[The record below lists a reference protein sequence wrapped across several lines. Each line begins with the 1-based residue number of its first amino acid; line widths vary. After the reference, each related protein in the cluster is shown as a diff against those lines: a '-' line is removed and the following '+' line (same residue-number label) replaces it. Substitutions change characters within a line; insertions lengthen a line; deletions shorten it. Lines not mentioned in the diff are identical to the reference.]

1 LQFTD
6 RSQLNRTLFWLYEGA
21 GPGPFAFR
29 WIMLLLDLAI
39 VAFFLLAPFQGRE
52 AHHWSDYAIGAFF
65 ALDLAARYYI
75 ARDKKRFFLDWMTWV
90 DLLLI
95 AACFVPIL
103 VANFA
108 FLRVLRIIR
117 AIRRFTFIRHKGEF
131 WSFVTRHEKVFDRAV
146 NFGAFIFIT
155 SGLVYATQVGANTNI
170 DSYLD
175 ALYFTVTSL
184 TTTGYGDI
192 TLAGPGGRWLSIFI
206 MLLGLTLFLRMLS
219 AIFNAAGNVRRD
231 CDTCGLDN
239 HEADAVHCRRCG
251 AILKLD
257 EAKAGDRS

>member
-1 LQFTD
+1 M
-6 RSQLNRTLFWLYEGA
+6 S
-21 GPGPFAFR
+21 
-29 WIMLLLDLAI
+29 
-39 VAFFLLAPFQGRE
+39 
-52 AHHWSDYAIGAFF
+52 
-65 ALDLAARYYI
+65 
-75 ARDKKRFFLDWMTWV
+75 WV
-90 DLLLI
+90 DVLLI
-95 AACFVPIL
+95 AACFVPVL

-155 SGLVYATQVGANTNI
+155 SGLVYATQVGVNTNI

-206 MLLGLTLFLRMLS
+206 MLLGLTLFLRMIS
-219 AIFNAAGNVRRD
+219 AMFNSADHDRRA
-231 CDTCGLDN
+231 CKACGLER
-239 HEADAVHCRRCG
+239 HESDAVHCRRCG
-251 AILKLD
+251 SILRVGQAVAD
-257 EAKAGDRS
+257 DSP